1 MRGNEESQAS
11 CWAEQ
16 EEEEGL
22 QTEKGRE
29 KERNEK
35 YFSKFSFLFSF
46 FFFKP
51 NSIRISSI
59 LFNLTKSEKF

>member
-1 MRGNEESQAS
+1 MKRARPDAGLSKEEA
-11 CWAEQ
+11 
-16 EEEEGL
+16 GL
-22 QTEKGRE
+22 QAEKGRE
-29 KERNEK
+29 RGKEMK
-35 YFSKFSFLFSF
+35 ILFQISFLFSF